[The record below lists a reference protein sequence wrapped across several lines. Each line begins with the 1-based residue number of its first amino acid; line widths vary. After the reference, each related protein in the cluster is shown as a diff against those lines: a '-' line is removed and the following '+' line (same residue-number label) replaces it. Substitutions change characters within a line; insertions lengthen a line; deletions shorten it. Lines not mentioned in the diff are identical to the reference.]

1 MITDKD
7 KAIELVSK
15 DWSEYFNLA
24 EDLRENEEILNIVLR
39 ADDLFANGPRYFHH
53 LFWRD
58 DRKIYEINLLE
69 YEEVSWLVEEA
80 QDNFTDN
87 LKFPDSNIPTYLMN
101 EDEVFE
107 RYNLHIEID
116 DFDGEFMDE
125 VGTDEADN
133 IRERLEQVI
142 DDRVISNC
150 RRHFADERVNNYI
163 ALDPQ
168 KPSTDPKQIMAACLI
183 HIDNLFLAPKEFFT
197 EENLHL
203 IFEEQFKALDRVPKQ
218 MWWYSS
224 DSDKLLAHIN
234 SFLNLANLNTDSVLI
249 QSIMKVDQ
257 NKKSLESFIDIS
269 AIDGKSS
276 DHFND
281 EMPLED
287 YSDEALAEHM
297 KKKPFDFRE
306 LSEDQK
312 NIRSVALNAVQGH
325 GHLLEIC
332 NEEFRSDPEFVL
344 AAVKYNGSCIKYALG
359 GLQDDRDFIQ
369 KCVEADGYTLEH
381 INNQDF
387 LNDKALA
394 LLAIENYFSVFGII
408 SKLSDSLKN
417 DPEVI
422 LAGLKKDRSA
432 LSAASEA
439 LHNDRDFIL
448 ECIKI
453 NGDCFGVITNDAFK
467 NDREI
472 VEQALDNLSEEVL
485 KWDSVANGIA
495 SNISDELKKDR
506 SIANKILKANPYT
519 ISYFPHFDFTKEEIL
534 EFIQTNTKT
543 YRQLS
548 EHFKND
554 LDVVSLVIEKDPN
567 MFSAM
572 KAELKDNKDL
582 ALKAVSTL
590 SLLYVELN
598 KELKADKDILDIILN
613 HPVKRTN

>member
-1 MITDKD
+1 MTIDKD

-15 DWSEYFNLA
+15 DWSEYFNLP
-24 EDLRENEEILNIVLR
+24 EDLREYEEILNIVLR
-39 ADDLFANGPRYFHH
+39 ADDLFANGSRYFHH

-58 DRKIYEINLLE
+58 DQKINEINLLE
-69 YEEVSWLVEEA
+69 YEDVLTLVEEA
-80 QDNFTDN
+80 QDNFQDN
-87 LKFPDSNIPTYLMN
+87 LDFPDSNIPAYLMS
-101 EDEVFE
+101 EDEIVE

-125 VGTDEADN
+125 VGTDEAEN
-133 IRERLEQVI
+133 IRERLELVI
-142 DDRVISNC
+142 DDRVYSSL
-150 RRHFADERVNNYI
+150 RRYFADERIANYI
-163 ALDPQ
+163 ALIPEN
-168 KPSTDPKQIMAACLI
+168 PSTDPKQIMAACLI

-203 IFEEQFKALDRVPKQ
+203 IFEEHFKALDIIPRQ
-218 MWWYSS
+218 TWWYSS
-224 DSDKLLAHIN
+224 DIDKLLAHIN
-234 SFLNLANLNTDSVLI
+234 SFLPLANLNTDSALI

-257 NKKSLESFIDIS
+257 NKKSLASIIDIS

-287 YSDEALAEHM
+287 YSNEALAEHM
-297 KKKPFDFRE
+297 KKKPFDFRK

-325 GHLLEIC
+325 GHLLENC

-394 LLAIENYFSVFGII
+394 LLAIDNYGSAFGII
-408 SKLSDSLKN
+408 NKLSDNLKN
-417 DPEVI
+417 DPEII
-422 LAGLKKDRSA
+422 LAGLKKDRSS

-453 NGDCFGVITNDAFK
+453 NGDCFGVIVNDEFK

-495 SNISDELKKDR
+495 FNISDELKKDR

-519 ISYFPHFDFTKEEIL
+519 IDYFSHFDFTKQEIL

-543 YRQLS
+543 YRHLP

-554 LDVVSLVIEKDPN
+554 LDIVSLVIEKDPN
-567 MFSAM
+567 MFSEM
-572 KAELKDNKDL
+572 KVELKDNKDL

-613 HPVKRTN
+613 KPVKRTN

>member
-7 KAIELVSK
+7 KAIQLVSK
-15 DWSEYFNLA
+15 DWGEYFNLA

-39 ADDLFANGPRYFHH
+39 SDDLFANGSRYLHH
-53 LFWRD
+53 LLWRD
-58 DRKIYEINLLE
+58 DQKIGENNLLG
-69 YEEVSWLVEEA
+69 YEDVLTLVDEA
-80 QDNFTDN
+80 QDNFIDN
-87 LKFPDSNIPTYLMN
+87 LDFPDSNIPTYLMN

-125 VGTDEADN
+125 VGSDDADN

-142 DDRVISNC
+142 GDRVISNC
-150 RRHFADERVNNYI
+150 RRHFAEERIAQYI

-168 KPSTDPKQIMAACLI
+168 NSPTDPKQLMAACLI

-203 IFEEQFKALDRVPKQ
+203 IFEEHFKALDITPKKV
-218 MWWYSS
+218 WWYSS

-234 SFLNLANLNTDSVLI
+234 SFLPLANLNTDSTLI
-249 QSIMKVDQ
+249 QSIMKVDL
-257 NKKSLESFIDIS
+257 NKKSLGTVVDLSDIN
-269 AIDGKSS
+269 AKSP

-297 KKKPFDFRE
+297 KKKPFDFRK
-306 LSEDQK
+306 LSEEQK
-312 NIRSVALNAVQGH
+312 NIRSVALNAFQGH
-325 GHLLEIC
+325 GHLLENC

-344 AAVKYNGSCIKYALG
+344 AAVKYNGSCIKHALG

-381 INNQDF
+381 ISNQDF
-387 LNDKALA
+387 LSDKSLA
-394 LLAIENYFSVFGII
+394 MLAIDNYSNAFGII

-417 DPEVI
+417 DSEII
-422 LAGLKKDRSA
+422 LAGLKKDKSS
-432 LSAASEA
+432 LVAASKA

-448 ECIKI
+448 DCIKI
-453 NGDCFGVITNDAFK
+453 NGDCFGVITNDEFK

-472 VEQALDNLSEEVL
+472 VEQALNNLSEEVL
-485 KWDSVANGIA
+485 KWDIVANGIA
-495 SNISDELKKDR
+495 SNMSDELKKDR
-506 SIANKILKANPYT
+506 SIVNKLLKVNPYT
-519 ISYFPHFDFTKEEIL
+519 ISYFPHFDFTKDEII
-534 EFIQTNTKT
+534 EFIKTNTKT
-543 YRQLS
+543 YRHLS

-567 MFSAM
+567 MFSEM
-572 KAELKDNKDL
+572 KVELKENKNL

-590 SLLYVELN
+590 SLLYVELSN
-598 KELKADKDILDIILN
+598 ELKTDEDILKVILN
-613 HPVKRTN
+613 NPVKRTN

>member
-1 MITDKD
+1 MITDFDQAVEK
-7 KAIELVSK
+7 VTK
-15 DWSEYFNLA
+15 DWREYFNLA
-24 EDLRENEEILNIVLR
+24 EDLREHEEILNIVLR
-39 ADDLFANGPRYFHH
+39 ADDLFANGSRCFHH

-58 DRKIYEINLLE
+58 DRKIAENNLLE
-69 YEEVSWLVEEA
+69 YEDVLLLVEEA
-80 QDNFTDN
+80 QDYFQDN
-87 LKFPDSNIPTYLMN
+87 LDFPDSNIPEYLMN

-116 DFDGEFMDE
+116 DFDGEL
-125 VGTDEADN
+125 TDEFGAEDAED

-142 DDRVISNC
+142 DDRVISSI
-150 RRHFADERVNNYI
+150 RRHFADERVSNYI

-168 KPSTDPKQIMAACLI
+168 SPPTDPKQIMAACLI

-203 IFEEQFKALDRVPKQ
+203 IFEEHFKALDITPRQ
-218 MWWYSS
+218 TWWYSS
-224 DSDKLLAHIN
+224 NSDKLIAHIN
-234 SFLNLANLNTDSVLI
+234 SFLPLLNLNADSALI

-257 NKKSLESFIDIS
+257 NKKSLGTVIPKFDIN
-269 AIDGKSS
+269 AKSS

-281 EMPLED
+281 DMPFED

-297 KKKPFDFRE
+297 KKKPFEFRK

-312 NIRSVALNAVQGH
+312 NIRSVALKAVQGH
-325 GHLLEIC
+325 GHLLENC

-381 INNQDF
+381 ISNQDF

-394 LLAIENYFSVFGII
+394 LLAIDNYGSAFGII

-417 DPEVI
+417 DPEII
-422 LAGLKKDRSA
+422 LAGLKKDRSS

-439 LHNDRDFIL
+439 LHKDRDFIL
-448 ECIKI
+448 DCIKI
-453 NGDCFGVITNDAFK
+453 NGDCFGVITNDEFK

-506 SIANKILKANPYT
+506 VIANKLLKANPYT

-534 EFIQTNTKT
+534 GFIQTNTKT
-543 YRQLS
+543 YRHLN
-548 EHFKND
+548 EHHKND
-554 LDVVSLVIEKDPN
+554 LDIVSLVIEKDPN
-567 MFSAM
+567 MFSEM
-572 KAELKDNKDL
+572 KAELKENKDL
-582 ALKAVSTL
+582 ALKAVNTL

-598 KELKADKDILDIILN
+598 KELKVDKDILDSILN
-613 HPVKRTN
+613 NPVKRTN